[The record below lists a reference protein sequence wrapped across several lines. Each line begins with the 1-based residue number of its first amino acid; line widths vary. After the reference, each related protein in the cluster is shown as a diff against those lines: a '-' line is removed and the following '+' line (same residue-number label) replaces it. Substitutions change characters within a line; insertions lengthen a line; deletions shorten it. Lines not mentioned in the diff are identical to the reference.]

1 MYPNNKYLEYKQKYL
16 DSKKQQ
22 TEQRYKESLNLEG
35 QRYKAS
41 LNLEGQ
47 RYKESLN
54 LEGGVRLG
62 TDAIKKV
69 LKVVKDTANKGKE
82 AVKDTVI
89 QGKEAVKETANKG
102 KEIMPKIA
110 IGAALATPIAYEA
123 LKNYSRNKLILLDNN
138 SNSNKSLFENIKEF
152 FENINIDTFYLF
164 FSIFS
169 KNNILIYYKNFKKS
183 RLKFAKF
190 LIKSNDYMFWVF
202 ALSNNVFGDAG
213 NSNIL
218 VEDYSKLIH
227 LVCQNKEISPIIVE
241 YIIHKH
247 KPNLNDKIKDGTT
260 PIIFATKTGRSD
272 IVKMLIL
279 HGADPN
285 IIDNS
290 GKNAYDYA
298 KDIDNDIYKFLNIHY
313 WVKKNVEIEGLL
325 ISLRIKTDNKITEFE
340 KNVNDEKLNLFI
352 GYIPKNNKPKIPSD
366 QELKAMLELNIFDIK
381 TMLNKNPNLNNKTA
395 LIAQSK
401 YGNVESMKILLE
413 SNIFSPSI
421 LDYIKSSEK
430 ITYINDID
438 DEENNALLYAINE
451 KNLEK
456 VQLLMKHGAIPS
468 KKELDLVNKFE
479 KENKYIEIVKSVK
492 KL

>member
-1 MYPNNKYLEYKQKYL
+1 
-16 DSKKQQ
+16 
-22 TEQRYKESLNLEG
+22 
-35 QRYKAS
+35 
-41 LNLEGQ
+41 
-47 RYKESLN
+47 
-54 LEGGVRLG
+54 
-62 TDAIKKV
+62 
-69 LKVVKDTANKGKE
+69 
-82 AVKDTVI
+82 
-89 QGKEAVKETANKG
+89 
-102 KEIMPKIA
+102 
-110 IGAALATPIAYEA
+110 
-123 LKNYSRNKLILLDNN
+123 
-138 SNSNKSLFENIKEF
+138 
-152 FENINIDTFYLF
+152 
-164 FSIFS
+164 
-169 KNNILIYYKNFKKS
+169 
-183 RLKFAKF
+183 
-190 LIKSNDYMFWVF
+190 
-202 ALSNNVFGDAG
+202 
-213 NSNIL
+213 
-218 VEDYSKLIH
+218 
-227 LVCQNKEISPIIVE
+227 
-241 YIIHKH
+241 
-247 KPNLNDKIKDGTT
+247 
-260 PIIFATKTGRSD
+260 
-272 IVKMLIL
+272 MLIL